1 MNEHLLDL
9 FIEIVDNYESVE
21 DIDTK
26 VLEDVKEEICQVL
39 FERATMIDTLADMWD
54 DGDDET
60 EY

>member
-1 MNEHLLDL
+1 MNEHLLYL

-26 VLEDVKEEICQVL
+26 VLEDVKEEVSQVL

>member
-26 VLEDVKEEICQVL
+26 VLEDVKEEIYQVL